1 MENQIVQS
9 YVRYK
14 KPKETKEPDMVVPTV
29 LVGAT
34 LLVVMVLLWQVSVA
48 VALVGGGWYASQRLS
63 KTNTVLEAP
72 VALETKKRHYNKRIV
87 VNHYEHGKV
96 SV

>member
-1 MENQIVQS
+1 METQTVSS

-14 KPKETKEPDMVVPTV
+14 KPKEQPEAEMIVPTV

-34 LLVVMVLLWQVSVA
+34 LLVILVLLWQVSLA
-48 VALVGGGWYASQRLS
+48 VGLVGAGWYASQRLS
-63 KTNTVLEAP
+63 KTKTVLEAP
-72 VALETKKRHYNKRIV
+72 VALETKKRSYNKRIV
-87 VNHYEHGKV
+87 VNHFQHGKV